1 MPFGVSN
8 VYPLLNL
15 TIGRRRWPA
24 ATPGPKRSSASPRWR
39 SRLPPALGSPLDHT
53 PTSGVLMSRTK
64 QQTRSLHR
72 PKIGPVRRAV
82 WLVWPE
88 SVPKSMDAQQLA
100 AELVEQ
106 ARSEGVELVG
116 PGGLLTG

>member
-1 MPFGVSN
+1 
-8 VYPLLNL
+8 
-15 TIGRRRWPA
+15 
-24 ATPGPKRSSASPRWR
+24 
-39 SRLPPALGSPLDHT
+39 
-53 PTSGVLMSRTK
+53 
-64 QQTRSLHR
+64 
-72 PKIGPVRRAV
+72 V